1 MRNNCLGWE
10 KTAANKG
17 STGLKKLPAVKEKVI
32 FKSTLNRA
40 KVMRLIQEKKQ
51 EKSNTGLS
59 LKDDKYLRQQTALI
73 FRQITRM
80 ETSFKNKKNQI

>member
-1 MRNNCLGWE
+1 
-10 KTAANKG
+10 
-17 STGLKKLPAVKEKVI
+17 
-32 FKSTLNRA
+32 
-40 KVMRLIQEKKQ
+40 MRLIQEKKQ

-80 ETSFKNKKNQI
+80 ETSFKNKKKSNIK